1 MKKIILIFFLLV
13 LFLPLSTKAA
23 GLVPCGGSDDP
34 STIKDESL
42 PCTVCDLLVL
52 FQNVL
57 DFAIKIAFLIVII
70 FIVYGGFCWIFSGG
84 NEANIKTGQKIMTN
98 AIIGLVIILCAW
110 LIVNTVFW
118 LIAQIGGEDKTGT
131 WWHLECPNPA
141 ETPTEAPE
149 APIESVEPDNDGA
162 SEPATEPV
170 SKCYDCAKKEG
181 GPCTEEKCLS
191 LGDCQFIHWTWL
203 VWSNSC
209 QPNSK

>member
-1 MKKIILIFFLLV
+1 MKKSILIFFLLV
-13 LFLPLSTKAA
+13 LFIPLSTKAA

-57 DFAIKIAFLIVII
+57 KKALEFAFLIVIV

-84 NEANIKTGQKIMTN
+84 NETNIKAGMKIITN
-98 AIIGLVIILCAW
+98 AMIGLMIVLCAW

-118 LIAQIGGEDKTGT
+118 LIAQIGGKEEYTGS

-141 ETPTEAPE
+141 EAPAEAPE
-149 APIESVEPDNDGA
+149 APIESVEPDNGGT
-162 SEPATEPV
+162 SEPTEPV
-170 SKCYDCAKKEG
+170 SKCYECGAGAMWCTKAECDTLEG
-181 GPCTEEKCLS
+181 CTYFPYFPFGPLWGYCKPTE
-191 LGDCQFIHWTWL
+191 
-203 VWSNSC
+203 
-209 QPNSK
+209 